1 MAFHVRDP
9 ETDRLVRELARKKG
23 IGLTEAIRD
32 AVEEALRR
40 ERETVPLWLRIRK
53 IAAPIAQYE
62 ETGVVT
68 DKAFFD
74 ELSGN

>member
-9 ETDRLVRELARKKG
+9 ETDRLVRKLAQKKG
-23 IGLTEAIRD
+23 IGLTEAIRE
-32 AVEEALRR
+32 AVAAELKRQDETPPLYERLRAIAEKHGR
-40 ERETVPLWLRIRK
+40 LGD
-53 IAAPIAQYE
+53 AAP
-62 ETGVVT
+62 

>member
-9 ETDRLVRELARKKG
+9 ETDRLVRELAQKKG
-23 IGLTEAIRD
+23 IGLTEAIRE

-40 ERETVPLWLRIRK
+40 EREAEPLWLRIKK